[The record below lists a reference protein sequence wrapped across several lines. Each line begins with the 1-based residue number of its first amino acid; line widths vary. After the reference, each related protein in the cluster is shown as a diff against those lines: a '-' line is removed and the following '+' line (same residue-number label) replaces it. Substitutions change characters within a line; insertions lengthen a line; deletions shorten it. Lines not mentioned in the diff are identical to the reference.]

1 MQRLSQ
7 ASWTII
13 SANCARVTSASSF
26 GSRADGS
33 TDSAA
38 TDIDFIEVFRTVM
51 DEGREEFLHSQRTAA
66 APDIAGDLC
75 DFFYRN
81 QFHRLFAGYFG
92 TLVYCT
98 SSAMGTTKT

>member
-1 MQRLSQ
+1 MQTRS
-7 ASWTII
+7 I
-13 SANCARVTSASSF
+13 SGFVDNNIRKLCPGYFRQF
-26 GSRADGS
+26 FWIQADGS

-38 TDIDFIEVFRTVM
+38 ADIDFIEVFRTVM

-75 DFFYRN
+75 DFFYRPYGSGSEL
-81 QFHRLFAGYFG
+81 R
-92 TLVYCT
+92 